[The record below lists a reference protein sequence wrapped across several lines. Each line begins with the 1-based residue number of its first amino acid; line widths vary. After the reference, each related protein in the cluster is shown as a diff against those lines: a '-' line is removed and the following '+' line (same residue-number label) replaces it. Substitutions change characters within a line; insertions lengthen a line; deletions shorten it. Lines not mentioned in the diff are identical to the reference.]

1 MSKDYRNLYEYCEE
15 EKGKEYYD
23 MNDDEQNQVVEEYQY
38 ETGYDEEYGYDN
50 EYWSEMQLNYTI
62 IWLSSIYLSS
72 KDIFR

>member
-15 EKGKEYYD
+15 EKGKVYYD

-50 EYWSEMQLNYTI
+50 EYWSDE
-62 IWLSSIYLSS
+62 
-72 KDIFR
+72 D

>member
-15 EKGKEYYD
+15 EKGKEDYD

-50 EYWSEMQLNYTI
+50 EYWSDE
-62 IWLSSIYLSS
+62 
-72 KDIFR
+72 D